1 VPVPNGKFVVLGRAY
16 SMVQRNMLVSALLCG
31 AAVLQQCVAFTPSF
45 AMRSHVSSFSLRP
58 HSCSRAHYTTARP
71 LAADSLRMAAASSD
85 AVEANGAS
93 TRSPARAAPN
103 SLRTVIKFGGSSLA
117 TADRLMEVATLVK
130 LLISQG
136 QRPTMVCSAMGK
148 TTNNLL
154 SAGNFA
160 LDDGKVYIDA
170 IRTLHLTTVEQL
182 QLGEVVRSDIEGL
195 LSELSSLLKGVSFLR
210 ELTPR
215 TKDHLVSFGERMS
228 VRMVAAVLNKVGVPA
243 QHFDAWTLGKRAHRH
258 TLRQQ

>member
-1 VPVPNGKFVVLGRAY
+1 
-16 SMVQRNMLVSALLCG
+16 MVQSSTLVASALLCG
-31 AAVLQQCVAFTPSF
+31 AAVLQQCAAFTPF
-45 AMRSHVSSFSLRP
+45 FGVRSHVSSLSLRP
-58 HSCSRAHYTTARP
+58 HSCSQVNYSAARP
-71 LAADSLRMAAASSD
+71 LAIAALRMAAANSD
-85 AVEANGAS
+85 AGEANGAS
-93 TRSPARAAPN
+93 TRTAARPN

-117 TADRLMEVATLVK
+117 TADRLMEVAALVK

-243 QHFDAWTLGKRAHRH
+243 QHFDAWTLGKQKYLLKHDS
-258 TLRQQ
+258 